1 MMNDFFSHLRLN
13 LSPKTQ
19 PEFLR
24 YKMNLAR
31 ILIIAFFILL
41 GIWLAFEVAF
51 TIIVPPESYYSFT
64 FDLISIASLAA
75 LGAVVLWLVSRR
87 QLVTAG
93 YLLASTFFI
102 FATLSVVL
110 FPQEVFLLSAAYLI
124 SILAAGAMVGG
135 ASTYPFA
142 IGAVISITWNWIQTW
157 GTPIEPSGAFDLSS
171 SFIFLISQI
180 VLYMGTAAIL
190 HSLSNQVERA
200 LDRLHDKTDRLTGLA
215 QTDELTGLANRRHLI
230 EQMERE
236 FTRAKRYQRPL
247 SLLYLD
253 LDGFK
258 ALNDRHGHLF
268 GDEVLRGCARS
279 LRAVL
284 RSTDLL
290 ARIGGDEFA
299 VLLPETNL
307 DGAENVANKLRKA
320 LMAYGLQLGPSIPPL
335 TFCAGVSHM
344 HKEDH
349 SIDDMLARAD
359 GAQYLAKES
368 GKADIRT
375 EVSLDLQNN

>member
-1 MMNDFFSHLRLN
+1 MKNFLNQLRLN

-24 YKMNLAR
+24 YKIRLAR
-31 ILIIAFFILL
+31 ILIVAFYILL
-41 GIWLAFEVAF
+41 GIWLALEVTF
-51 TIIVPPESYYSFT
+51 TILVPPESYYSFI
-64 FDLISIASLAA
+64 FDIISIVSLASL
-75 LGAVVLWLVSRR
+75 GIVVLWLVSRR

-102 FATLSVVL
+102 FATLSLVL
-110 FPQEVFLLSAAYLI
+110 FPQEVFLLAAAYLI

-142 IGAVISITWNWIQTW
+142 LGAVISITWNWFQTW
-157 GTPIEPSGAFDLSS
+157 GTPVEPSGPFNLSS
-171 SFIFLISQI
+171 SFIFLVSQI
-180 VLYMGTAAIL
+180 VLYLGTAAIL
-190 HSLSNQVERA
+190 HSLSSQVERA
-200 LDRLHDKTDRLTGLA
+200 LDRLHDKTDRLTDLA
-215 QTDELTGLANRRHLI
+215 QTDSLTGLANRRFLI

-236 FTRAKRYQRPL
+236 FIRARRYHRPL

-253 LDGFK
+253 LDEFK
-258 ALNDRHGHLF
+258 ALNDRHGHIF

-320 LMAYGLQLGPSIPPL
+320 LIAYGLQLGPAVPPL

-344 HKEDH
+344 HSEDH

-359 GAQYLAKES
+359 SAQYLAKES

-375 EVSLDLQNN
+375 EMALDLENS

>member
-1 MMNDFFSHLRLN
+1 MNIFLNRLRLN

-19 PEFLR
+19 PELLR
-24 YKMNLAR
+24 YKIRLAR
-31 ILIIAFFILL
+31 VLIFAFYVLL
-41 GIWLAFEVAF
+41 AVWLALEVAF
-51 TIIVPPESYYSFT
+51 TLIAPPESYFPLV
-64 FDLISIASLAA
+64 FDLISIASLAI
-75 LGAVVLWLVSRR
+75 LGAIVLWLVSKR

-93 YLLASTFFI
+93 YLLSSTFFI
-102 FATLSVVL
+102 FATLSLVI
-110 FPQEVFLLSAAYLI
+110 FPQEVFLLAATYLI
-124 SILAAGAMVGG
+124 SILAVGAMVGG

-142 IGAVISITWNWIQTW
+142 IGAVISITWNWFQIW
-157 GTPIEPSGAFDLSS
+157 GTPMGRVGGLNLSS

-180 VLYMGTAAIL
+180 VLYLGTAAIL

-200 LDRLHDKTDRLTGLA
+200 LDRLHDKTDRLTDLA
-215 QTDELTGLANRRHLI
+215 QTDSLTGLANRRYLV

-236 FTRAKRYQRPL
+236 FMRARRYHRPL

-279 LRAVL
+279 LSAVL

-290 ARIGGDEFA
+290 DRIGGDEFA

-307 DGAENVANKLRKA
+307 SGAENAANKLRKA
-320 LMAYGLQLGPSIPPL
+320 LMAYGKQLGPAVPPL

-344 HKEDH
+344 HASDH

-359 GAQYLAKES
+359 SAQYMAKDG
-368 GKADIRT
+368 GKADILT
-375 EVSLDLQNN
+375 EVALELESE

>member
-1 MMNDFFSHLRLN
+1 MNHFFNKLWLN

-19 PEFLR
+19 PELLR
-24 YKMNLAR
+24 YKIRLAR
-31 ILIIAFFILL
+31 ILIFAFYILL
-41 GIWLAFEVAF
+41 GIWLVFEVAF
-51 TIIVPPESYYSFT
+51 TILVPPESYYPFI
-64 FDLISIASLAA
+64 FDLISVASLAA
-75 LGAVVLWLVSRR
+75 LGTVVLWLVSRR

-93 YLLASTFFI
+93 YLLSSTFFI

-110 FPQEVFLLSAAYLI
+110 FPQEIFLLSAAYLI
-124 SILAAGAMVGG
+124 SILTAGAMVGG

-142 IGAVISITWNWIQTW
+142 IGAVISITWNWVQTW
-157 GTPIEPSGAFDLSS
+157 GTPIGPNVAFNLSS

-190 HSLSNQVERA
+190 HSLSSQVERA
-200 LDRLHDKTDRLTGLA
+200 LDRLHDKTDRLTDLA
-215 QTDELTGLANRRHLI
+215 QTDELTGLANRRHLL
-230 EQMERE
+230 EQLERE
-236 FTRAKRYQRPL
+236 FTRAKRYYRPL

-279 LRAVL
+279 LSAVL

-299 VLLPETNL
+299 VLLPETKL
-307 DGAENVANKLRKA
+307 DGAENVANKLKRA
-320 LMAYGLQLGPSIPPL
+320 LVAYGLQLGSSVPPL

-344 HKEDH
+344 HKDDH

-359 GAQYLAKES
+359 SAQYLAKES

-375 EVSLDLQNN
+375 EVALDLQND

>member
-1 MMNDFFSHLRLN
+1 MNHFFSQLRLN

-24 YKMNLAR
+24 YKIRLAR
-31 ILIIAFFILL
+31 ILIFAFYILL
-41 GIWLAFEVAF
+41 GIWLILEVTF
-51 TIIVPPESYYSFT
+51 TILVPPDSYYSFI
-64 FDLISIASLAA
+64 FDLISIGSLAA
-75 LGAVVLWLVSRR
+75 LGTVVLWLVSRR

-102 FATLSVVL
+102 FATLSVIL
-110 FPQEVFLLSAAYLI
+110 FPQEVFLFSAAYLI

-190 HSLSNQVERA
+190 HSLSSQVERA
-200 LDRLHDKTDRLTGLA
+200 LDRLHDKTDRLTDLA

-230 EQMERE
+230 EQMDRE
-236 FTRAKRYQRPL
+236 FVRAKRYQRPL

-279 LRAVL
+279 LSAVL

-320 LMAYGLQLGPSIPPL
+320 LMAYGLQLGPAVPPL

-344 HKEDH
+344 
-349 SIDDMLARAD
+349 LARAD
-359 GAQYLAKES
+359 SAQYLAKEG

-375 EVSLDLQNN
+375 EVALNLQSN

>member
-1 MMNDFFSHLRLN
+1 MNHFLSQLRLN

-24 YKMNLAR
+24 YKIRLAR
-31 ILIIAFFILL
+31 ILIIAFYVLL
-41 GIWLAFEVAF
+41 GIWLAVELAF
-51 TIIVPPESYYSFT
+51 TILVPPETYHPFV
-64 FDLISIASLAA
+64 FDLISIYSLAI
-75 LGAVVLWLVSRR
+75 LGTIVLWLVSRR

-93 YLLASTFFI
+93 YLLALTFFL
-102 FATLSVVL
+102 FATLSLVL
-110 FPQEVFLLSAAYLI
+110 FPQEIFLLSTAYLI

-142 IGAVISITWNWIQTW
+142 IGAVIAITWNWFQTW
-157 GTPIEPSGAFDLSS
+157 GTPLEASGPLNLSS
-171 SFIFLISQI
+171 SFIFLVSQI
-180 VLYMGTAAIL
+180 VLYLGTAAIL

-200 LDRLHDKTDRLTGLA
+200 LDRLHDKTDHLTDLA
-215 QTDELTGLANRRHLI
+215 QKDELTSLANRRYFI
-230 EQMERE
+230 EQTERE
-236 FTRAKRYQRPL
+236 FVRAKRYQRPL

-258 ALNDRHGHLF
+258 VLNDRHGHIF

-279 LRAVL
+279 LSAVL

-307 DGAENVANKLRKA
+307 DGAENAANKLRKA
-320 LMAYGLQLGPSIPPL
+320 LLAYGLQLGPAVPALS
-335 TFCAGVSHM
+335 FCAGVSQM
-344 HKEDH
+344 HKEDY

-359 GAQYLAKES
+359 SAQYLAKEG

-375 EVSLDLQNN
+375 EVALDLENN

>member
-1 MMNDFFSHLRLN
+1 MNKFLNRLRLS

-19 PEFLR
+19 PELMR
-24 YKMNLAR
+24 YKIRLAR
-31 ILIIAFFILL
+31 VLIYVFYLLL
-41 GIWLAFEVAF
+41 GIWLALEIAF
-51 TIIVPPESYYSFT
+51 TLITAPESYILFV
-64 FDLISIASLAA
+64 FDLVSIASLAI
-75 LGAVVLWLVSRR
+75 LGAIVLWLVSKR

-93 YLLASTFFI
+93 YLLSSTFFI
-102 FATLSVVL
+102 FATLSLVI
-110 FPQEVFLLSAAYLI
+110 FPQEVFLLAAAYLI
-124 SILAAGAMVGG
+124 SILAVGAMVGG

-142 IGAVISITWNWIQTW
+142 IGAVISITWNWFQTW
-157 GTPIEPSGAFDLSS
+157 GTPLNQVSGLNLTS

-180 VLYMGTAAIL
+180 ILYLGTAGIL
-190 HSLSNQVERA
+190 HSLSNQVEGA
-200 LDRLHDKTDRLTGLA
+200 LERLHDKTDRLTDLA
-215 QTDELTGLANRRHLI
+215 QTDSLTGLANRRYLI

-236 FTRAKRYQRPL
+236 FIRARRYHRPL

-258 ALNDRHGHLF
+258 ALNDRHGHIF
-268 GDEVLRGCARS
+268 GDEILRGCARS
-279 LRAVL
+279 LSAVL

-299 VLLPETNL
+299 ILLPETNL
-307 DGAENVANKLRKA
+307 TGAENVANKLRKA
-320 LMAYGLQLGPSIPPL
+320 LLAYSQQLGPAVPRL

-344 HKEDH
+344 HSSDH

-359 GAQYLAKES
+359 SAQYLAKEG

-375 EVSLDLQNN
+375 EVALELGSE

>member
-1 MMNDFFSHLRLN
+1 MNHFLSQLRLN

-19 PEFLR
+19 PELLR
-24 YKMNLAR
+24 YKIRLAK
-31 ILIIAFFILL
+31 ILIIAFYILL
-41 GIWLAFEVAF
+41 GIWLVIEVTL
-51 TIIVPPESYYSFT
+51 TILVPPDSYYPFI
-64 FDLISIASLAA
+64 FDLISILSLTG
-75 LGAVVLWLVSRR
+75 LGTVVLWLISRR
-87 QLVTAG
+87 QIITAG

-102 FATLSVVL
+102 FATLSLVL
-110 FPQEVFLLSAAYLI
+110 FPQEIFLLSAAYLI

-142 IGAVISITWNWIQTW
+142 IGAVISVTWNWVQIW
-157 GTPIEPSGAFDLSS
+157 GTPIEPIGALNLSS
-171 SFIFLISQI
+171 SFIFLVSQI
-180 VLYMGTAAIL
+180 VLYIGTAAIL
-190 HSLSNQVERA
+190 HSLSSQVERA
-200 LDRLHDKTDRLTGLA
+200 LDRLHDKTDRLTDLA
-215 QTDELTGLANRRHLI
+215 QTDELTGLANRRFLI
-230 EQMERE
+230 EQMDRE
-236 FTRAKRYQRPL
+236 FTRAKRYHRPL

-279 LRAVL
+279 LRSVL

-320 LMAYGLQLGPSIPPL
+320 LMAYGVQLGPAVTHL
-335 TFCAGVSHM
+335 TFCAGVSHL
-344 HKEDH
+344 HKDDH

-359 GAQYLAKES
+359 GAQYLAKEG

-375 EVSLDLQNN
+375 EVALDPGNT